1 MGRLASYET
10 GQRVQKILISALNDH
25 YWKVRAAACGAIS
38 NFGTQMAQEGLPIL
52 LKLMREGNQSKQVV
66 AETIIAMGPQ
76 GEAQLI
82 ALIKNHTQNSRLLN
96 NNKAKECIIK
106 ALALSNIENPNIDFV
121 IEALFYAYA
130 KEQNATL
137 RRAAIM
143 SLDILHKKSQKL

>member
-1 MGRLASYET
+1 
-10 GQRVQKILISALNDH
+10 
-25 YWKVRAAACGAIS
+25 
-38 NFGTQMAQEGLPIL
+38 MAQEGLPIL

-82 ALIKNHTQNSRLLN
+82 ALIKNHHQNSRLLN

-143 SLDILHKKSQKL
+143 SLDILHKKSQRLQDEQSGVANMEPNGSEWKAEYAARNHFNTYL